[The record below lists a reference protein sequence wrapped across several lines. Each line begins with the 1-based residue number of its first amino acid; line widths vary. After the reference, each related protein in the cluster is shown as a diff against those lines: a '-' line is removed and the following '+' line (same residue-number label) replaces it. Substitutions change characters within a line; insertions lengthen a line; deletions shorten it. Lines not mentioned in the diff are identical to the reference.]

1 MRNNLL
7 LILLVFIISISAF
20 GQDMPDALVLYQD
33 GDYEEA
39 IKICENELELR
50 PGNMD
55 SFSVLGWSLI
65 RLGRYKDA
73 LGSGRDGLKISRYD
87 ARIVE
92 IVGESN
98 FYLGK
103 NLEALKWFEE
113 YVALSPGGGRIDSV
127 YYFMGELFIRMG
139 EFNHADIAFT
149 TAVYHSPNIARWW
162 ARLGYA
168 REMAKD
174 YNYSIEAY
182 DKALELAPSFPDAKR
197 GKERVEEQRRNG

>member
-1 MRNNLL
+1 MKNRMF
-7 LILLVFIISISAF
+7 LIAVILMISTSVF
-20 GQDMPDALVLYQD
+20 GQERPDALLLYQD
-33 GDYEEA
+33 GNYKEA
-39 IKICENELELR
+39 IEVCKSELELR

-55 SFSVLGWSLI
+55 SYSVLGWSLL
-65 RLGRYKDA
+65 RLGRYQEA
-73 LGSGRDGLKISRYD
+73 LDESKKGLKISRYD

-92 IVGESN
+92 IVGEAN

-113 YVALSPGGGRIDSV
+113 YAVLAPTGGRIDTV
-127 YYFMGELFIRMG
+127 YFFMGELFIRMG
-139 EFNHADIAFT
+139 EYNHADIAFT
-149 TAVYHSPNIARWW
+149 TAVYHAPNIARWW

-182 DKALELAPSFPDAKR
+182 NKALELAPSFPDAKR
-197 GKERVEEQRRNG
+197 GKERVEAQLRNG

>member
-1 MRNNLL
+1 MKSNLL
-7 LILLVFIISISAF
+7 WIFLVLIISVSAF
-20 GQDMPDALVLYQD
+20 GQDMPDALKLYQN
-33 GDYEEA
+33 GDYKEA
-39 IKICENELELR
+39 ITICETELQIR

-55 SFSVLGWSLI
+55 SYSVLGWSLI
-65 RLGRYKDA
+65 RLGKYSEA
-73 LGSGRDGLKISRYD
+73 LEKAREALKVSRYD

-92 IVGESN
+92 IVGEAN

-113 YVALSPGGGRIDSV
+113 YAALSPGGGRIDSV

-139 EFNHADIAFT
+139 EYNHADIAFT

-174 YNYSIEAY
+174 YDYSIEAY
-182 DKALELAPSFPDAKR
+182 NKALELAPSFPDAKR
-197 GKERVEEQRRNG
+197 GKERVEAQRRNG

>member
-1 MRNNLL
+1 MKIKIFFIFFL
-7 LILLVFIISISAF
+7 LILVISGF
-20 GQDMPDALVLYQD
+20 GQDMPDALVLYQAGKYD
-33 GDYEEA
+33 EA
-39 IKICENELELR
+39 VKICISELEIR

-55 SFSVLGWSLI
+55 SYSVLGWSLL
-65 RLGRYKDA
+65 RLGKYEEA
-73 LGSGRDGLKISRYD
+73 LEKAKDGLKISRYD
-87 ARIVE
+87 TRIVE
-92 IVGESN
+92 IVGEAN

-113 YVALSPGGGRIDSV
+113 YAALSPGGGRIDSV

-139 EFNHADIAFT
+139 EYNHADIAFT

-174 YNYSIEAY
+174 YDYSIEAY
-182 DKALELAPSFPDAKR
+182 NKALELAPSFPDAMR
-197 GKERVEEQRRNG
+197 GKERVEAQQRNG

>member
-1 MRNNLL
+1 VKNSIFLIAI
-7 LILLVFIISISAF
+7 ILLVSISAF
-20 GQDMPDALVLYQD
+20 GQDRPDALLLYQK
-33 GDYEEA
+33 GEYEEA
-39 IKICENELELR
+39 MKICESELELR

-55 SFSVLGWSLI
+55 SYSVLGWSLI
-65 RLGRYKDA
+65 RLGRYQEA
-73 LGSGRDGLKISRYD
+73 LEKAKEGLKISRYD

-92 IVGESN
+92 IVGEAN

-113 YVALSPGGGRIDSV
+113 YVALAPTGGRIDSA
-127 YYFMGELFIRMG
+127 YFFMGELFIRMG
-139 EFNHADIAFT
+139 EYNHADIAFT
-149 TAVYHSPNIARWW
+149 TAVYHTPNVARWW

-182 DKALELAPSFPDAKR
+182 NKALDLAPSFPDAQR
-197 GKERVEEQRRNG
+197 GKERVEAQLRNG

>member
-1 MRNNLL
+1 MKINILWIFL
-7 LILLVFIISISAF
+7 FLLVSVTVF
-20 GQDMPDALVLYQD
+20 GQDMPDALVLYQS
-33 GDYEEA
+33 GKYEEA
-39 IKICENELELR
+39 IKICESELKIR

-55 SFSVLGWSLI
+55 SYSVLGWSLI
-65 RLGRYKDA
+65 RLGKYKEA
-73 LGSGRDGLKISRYD
+73 LETAREGLGISRYD

-92 IVGESN
+92 IVGEAN

-113 YVALSPGGGRIDSV
+113 YVTLSPGGGRIDTV

-139 EFNHADIAFT
+139 EYNHADIAFT

-174 YNYSIEAY
+174 YDYSIEAY
-182 DKALELAPSFPDAKR
+182 NKALELAPSFPDAKR
-197 GKERVEEQRRNG
+197 GKERVEAQRRNG